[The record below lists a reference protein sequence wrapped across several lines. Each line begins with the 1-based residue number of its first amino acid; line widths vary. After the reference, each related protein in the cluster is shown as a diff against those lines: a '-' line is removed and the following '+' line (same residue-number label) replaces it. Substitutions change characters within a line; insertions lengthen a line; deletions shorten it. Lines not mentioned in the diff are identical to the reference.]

1 MRGWLAACCLL
12 AVLAAPTLC
21 AEERILEY
29 RSEVRVQPD
38 GRLLVTETLRVQV
51 EGQQIRRGIYRDF
64 PTRYRDRLG
73 NHVRADFNVVSVR
86 RDGGPEP
93 WHTEQRPNG
102 VRLYVGSAQREVS
115 RGPHE
120 YELVFLTNRQLGY
133 FPDHDEL
140 YWNVTGN
147 GWAFPIE
154 RVVVTIGL
162 PFRVAADQLQLAA
175 YTGAFGARESDAQ
188 AEVLDASRVRFKSTR
203 RLQAG
208 EGMTVAVGWPK
219 GLINEPGAGQKLA
232 WFLTDNGAAL
242 ILLLGLLAPLGWY
255 LWAWNRVGRDPEK
268 GVIIPRFEPPTGLSP
283 AACRYVRDMSFQH
296 DAFSAA
302 IVSLA
307 VKGQLVIEE
316 QDDEFTL
323 QRMAGAADAANAAL
337 TPGERAVLQT
347 LLPDPGSRI
356 KMKQEHYRVFQSAR
370 QALQKA
376 LQKEYRGRLFELNR
390 VYLLPPVLMSAAA
403 AVVAKFFTG
412 GSAVWISFGLLTFSL
427 HALFIFLL
435 RAPTPAGRR
444 VMDEIEGFRRYL
456 DTAERDRLEQMRSP
470 ALTPEVFEAF
480 LPYAYALGVENSW
493 CARFARELPED
504 LRDADS
510 YQPSWYA
517 GHFYGSSVL
526 QHLGSDFGGSFSS
539 TISSASS
546 SPGSSSGSGGGGSS
560 GGGGGGGGGGGW

>member
-1 MRGWLAACCLL
+1 MRGWLAAFCLL

-21 AEERILEY
+21 AEERILKY

-73 NHVRADFNVVSVR
+73 NNVHADFDVVSVR

-93 WHTEQRPNG
+93 WHTEQHPNG
-102 VRLYVGSAQREVS
+102 VRLYVGSAERNVS
-115 RGPHE
+115 RGPHK
-120 YELVFLTNRQLGY
+120 YELVFLTDRQLGY

-154 RVVVTIGL
+154 RVVVTISL

-255 LWAWNRVGRDPEK
+255 LWAWNRVGRDPKK

-283 AACRYVRDMSFQH
+283 AACRYVRDMSFQR

-302 IVSLA
+302 VVSLA

-323 QRMAGAADAANAAL
+323 QRVTGVANAVL
-337 TPGERAVLQT
+337 TPGERAVLET

-356 KMKQEHYRVFQSAR
+356 EMKQEHYRVFQSAR

-376 LQKEYRGRLFELNR
+376 LQKEYRGRLFQLNR

-403 AVVAKFFTG
+403 VVVAAFFTG
-412 GSAVWISFGLLTFSL
+412 GPAIWISFGLLTLAL

-456 DTAERDRLEQMRSP
+456 DAAERERLEQMRSP

-493 CARFARELPED
+493 CERFARELPGD

-510 YQPSWYA
+510 YQPSWYT
-517 GHFYGSSVL
+517 GRLYGLSAL
-526 QHLGSDFGGSFSS
+526 QYLGRDFGGSI
-539 TISSASS
+539 TAAISSASS
-546 SPGSSSGSGGGGSS
+546 APGSSSGSGGGGSS